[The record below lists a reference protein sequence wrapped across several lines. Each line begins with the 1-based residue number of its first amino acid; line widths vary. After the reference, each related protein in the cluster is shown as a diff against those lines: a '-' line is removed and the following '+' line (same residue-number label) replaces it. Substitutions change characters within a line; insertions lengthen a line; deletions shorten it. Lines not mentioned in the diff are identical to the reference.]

1 VKITLREIVKAGTCK
16 EAVASFRAR
25 FGESATDA
33 EAYNWLKEH
42 PDWLVWATGHPRWC
56 KILLAHGADVK
67 AKNNNGWTP
76 LRYAAESGSG
86 EVVKLL
92 LAKGADVNAKD
103 CYGATPLHVT
113 AWNSRGEVAKLLLA
127 NGADVNAKNS
137 YGTTPLHWGS
147 SAEIVKILEAAIAKA
162 KGA

>member
-1 VKITLREIVKAGTCK
+1 MKITLREIKRAGACL
-16 EAVASFRAR
+16 EAVGSFCRC

-56 KILLAHGADVK
+56 KILLAHGADV
-67 AKNNNGWTP
+67 
-76 LRYAAESGSG
+76 
-86 EVVKLL
+86 
-92 LAKGADVNAKD
+92 
-103 CYGATPLHVT
+103 
-113 AWNSRGEVAKLLLA
+113 
-127 NGADVNAKNS
+127 NAKNS